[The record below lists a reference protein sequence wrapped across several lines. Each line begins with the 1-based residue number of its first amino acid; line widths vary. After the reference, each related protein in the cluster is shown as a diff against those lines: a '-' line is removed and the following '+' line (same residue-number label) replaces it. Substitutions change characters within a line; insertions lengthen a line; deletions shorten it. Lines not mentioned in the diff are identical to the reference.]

1 MRKYIQKLRRKL
13 VENYLTWSILNS
25 LFKLLNR
32 FQFEKKLIQIE
43 IKQKVL
49 AEKEAIL
56 KIKFSNLTVLDG
68 PFKGMVYP
76 DFIAYG
82 SAMYPK
88 LLGCYE
94 SELNSSLES
103 FLKTDYHSIFDI
115 GCAEGYYAVGVA
127 MRQPNALV
135 YAYDIDVKALESCE
149 KMAKLNKAE
158 KNMHF
163 GTFCSPETLIGMDF
177 EKKSLIFSDCE
188 GYEMD
193 LFTPDVVKNLKNCD
207 LIIELHDLY
216 TEKIS
221 PTIFDAFSASHHIKL
236 VYSENTFMKMRA
248 LNLIG
253 ELTEDLILN
262 FFLERNGIM
271 RWAIITPK

>member
-1 MRKYIQKLRRKL
+1 MRKIIRKL
-13 VENYLTWSILNS
+13 VENKMIWKILN
-25 LFKLLNR
+25 FFYRVFYR
-32 FQFEKKLIQIE
+32 FQFEKELIQIE
-43 IKQKVL
+43 IKQK
-49 AEKEAIL
+49 AMFEKEAVL
-56 KIKFSNLTVLDG
+56 KKKFSNLTVADG
-68 PFKGMVYP
+68 PFKGMIYP

-94 SELNSSLES
+94 SELNPSLES
-103 FLKTDYHSIFDI
+103 LLKTDYHSIVDI

-127 MRQPNALV
+127 MRQPNAMV
-135 YAYDIDVKALESCE
+135 YAYDIDVKAMEACE

-158 KNMHF
+158 KNMRF

-221 PTIFDAFSASHHIKL
+221 PSIINAFSASHQIKL
-236 VYSENTFMKMRA
+236 VYSENTFIKMRA

-253 ELTEDLILN
+253 DLTDDQILN
-262 FFLERNGIM
+262 FFVERNGIM

>member
-1 MRKYIQKLRRKL
+1 MRKIIRKL
-13 VENYLTWSILNS
+13 VENKITWKILN
-25 LFKLLNR
+25 FFHRVFYR
-32 FQFEKKLIQIE
+32 FQFEKELIQIE
-43 IKQKVL
+43 IKQKEMF
-49 AEKEAIL
+49 EKEAVL
-56 KIKFSNLTVLDG
+56 KKKYSNLTVADG
-68 PFKGMVYP
+68 PFKGMIYP

-94 SELNSSLES
+94 SELNSSLEVL
-103 FLKTDYHSIFDI
+103 LKADYHSIFDI

-135 YAYDIDVKALESCE
+135 YAYDIDVKAMEACE

-158 KNMHF
+158 KYMRF

-193 LFTPDVVKNLKNCD
+193 LFTPEVVKNLKNCD

-221 PTIFDAFSASHHIKL
+221 PSIIDAFSASHQIKL
-236 VYSENTFMKMRA
+236 VYSENTFIKMRA

-253 ELTEDLILN
+253 DLTYDQILN
-262 FFLERNGIM
+262 FFVERNGIM

>member
-1 MRKYIQKLRRKL
+1 MRKIIRKL
-13 VENYLTWSILNS
+13 VENKITWKILN
-25 LFKLLNR
+25 FFHRVFYR
-32 FQFEKKLIQIE
+32 FQFEKELIQIE
-43 IKQKVL
+43 IKQKEMF
-49 AEKEAIL
+49 EKEAVL
-56 KIKFSNLTVLDG
+56 KKKYSNLTVADG
-68 PFKGMVYP
+68 PFKGMIYP

-94 SELNSSLES
+94 SELNSSLEVL
-103 FLKTDYHSIFDI
+103 LKADYHSIFDI

-135 YAYDIDVKALESCE
+135 YAYYIDVKAMEACE

-158 KNMHF
+158 KNMRF
-163 GTFCSPETLIGMDF
+163 GTFCTSETLIGMDF

-193 LFTPDVVKNLKNCD
+193 LFTPEVVKNLKNCD

-221 PTIFDAFSASHHIKL
+221 PIIFDAFSASHHIKL

-253 ELTEDLILN
+253 DLTEDQILN
-262 FFLERNGIM
+262 FFVERNGIM

>member
-1 MRKYIQKLRRKL
+1 MRKIIRKL
-13 VENYLTWSILNS
+13 VENKMTWKILN
-25 LFKLLNR
+25 FFYRVFYR
-32 FQFEKKLIQIE
+32 FQFEKELIQIE
-43 IKQKVL
+43 IKQKVMF
-49 AEKEAIL
+49 EKEAML
-56 KIKFSNLTVLDG
+56 KKKFSNLTVADG
-68 PFKGMVYP
+68 PFKGMIYP

-94 SELNSSLES
+94 SELNPSLES
-103 FLKTDYHSIFDI
+103 LLKTDYHSIVDI

-127 MRQPNALV
+127 MRQPNAIV
-135 YAYDIDVKALESCE
+135 YAYDIDVKAMEACE

-158 KNMHF
+158 KNMRF

-221 PTIFDAFSASHHIKL
+221 PSIIDAFSASHQIKL
-236 VYSENTFMKMRA
+236 VYSENTFIKMRA

-253 ELTEDLILN
+253 DLTDDQILN
-262 FFLERNGIM
+262 FFVERNGIM

>member
-1 MRKYIQKLRRKL
+1 
-13 VENYLTWSILNS
+13 
-25 LFKLLNR
+25 
-32 FQFEKKLIQIE
+32 
-43 IKQKVL
+43 
-49 AEKEAIL
+49 
-56 KIKFSNLTVLDG
+56 
-68 PFKGMVYP
+68 
-76 DFIAYG
+76 
-82 SAMYPK
+82 
-88 LLGCYE
+88 
-94 SELNSSLES
+94 
-103 FLKTDYHSIFDI
+103 
-115 GCAEGYYAVGVA
+115 

-135 YAYDIDVKALESCE
+135 YAYDIDVKAMESCE

>member
-1 MRKYIQKLRRKL
+1 MRKIIRKL
-13 VENYLTWSILNS
+13 VENKITWRILN
-25 LFKLLNR
+25 FFYRVFYR
-32 FQFEKKLIQIE
+32 FQFEKELIQIE
-43 IKQKVL
+43 IKQKVMF
-49 AEKEAIL
+49 EKEAVL
-56 KIKFSNLTVLDG
+56 KKKFSNLTVADG
-68 PFKGMVYP
+68 PFKGMIYP

-88 LLGCYE
+88 VLGCYE
-94 SELNSSLES
+94 SELNPSLES
-103 FLKTDYHSIFDI
+103 LLKTDYHSIVDI

-127 MRQPNALV
+127 MRQPNAMV
-135 YAYDIDVKALESCE
+135 YAYDIDVKAMDACE

-158 KNMHF
+158 KNMRF

-221 PTIFDAFSASHHIKL
+221 PSIIDAFSASHQIKL
-236 VYSENTFMKMRA
+236 VYSENTFIKMRA

-253 ELTEDLILN
+253 DLTDDQILN
-262 FFLERNGIM
+262 FFVERNGIM

>member
-43 IKQKVL
+43 IKQKVM

-56 KIKFSNLTVLDG
+56 KIKFSNLTVADG

-94 SELNSSLES
+94 SELNSLLES
-103 FLKTDYHSIFDI
+103 FLKTDYHSIVDI

-127 MRQPNALV
+127 MRQPNAIV
-135 YAYDIDVKALESCE
+135 YAYDIDVKAMEACE

-158 KNMHF
+158 KNMRF

-188 GYEMD
+188 GYEME
-193 LFTPDVVKNLKNCD
+193 LFTADVVKNLKNCD

-253 ELTEDLILN
+253 DLKEDQILN

>member
-1 MRKYIQKLRRKL
+1 MKKIIRKL
-13 VENYLTWSILNS
+13 VSIELTWKIIHFFYRVFYR
-25 LFKLLNR
+25 FK
-32 FQFEKKLIQIE
+32 FEKDLIPIE
-43 IKQKVL
+43 IKN
-49 AEKEAIL
+49 KEMAQREAVM
-56 KIKFSNLTVLDG
+56 KKKYSNLTVADG
-68 PFKGMVYP
+68 PFKGMIYP

-94 SELNSSLES
+94 SELNPSLES
-103 FLKTDYHSIFDI
+103 LLKTDYHSLVDI

-127 MRQPNALV
+127 MRQPNAMV
-135 YAYDIDVKALESCE
+135 YAYDIDVKAMEACE

-158 KNMHF
+158 KNMRF

-236 VYSENTFMKMRA
+236 VYSENTFIKMRT

-253 ELTEDLILN
+253 DLTDDQILN
-262 FFLERNGIM
+262 FFVERNGIM
-271 RWAIITPK
+271 SWAIITPK

>member
-1 MRKYIQKLRRKL
+1 MRKIIRKL
-13 VENYLTWSILNS
+13 VENKITWRILN
-25 LFKLLNR
+25 FFYRVFYR
-32 FQFEKKLIQIE
+32 FQFEKELIQIE
-43 IKQKVL
+43 IKQKGML
-49 AEKEAIL
+49 EKESVL
-56 KIKFSNLTVLDG
+56 KKKFSNLTVADG
-68 PFKGMVYP
+68 PFKGMIYP

-94 SELNSSLES
+94 SELNPSLES
-103 FLKTDYHSIFDI
+103 LLKTDYHSIVDI

-127 MRQPNALV
+127 MRQPNAMV
-135 YAYDIDVKALESCE
+135 YAYDIDVKAMDACE

-158 KNMHF
+158 KNMRF

-221 PTIFDAFSASHHIKL
+221 PSIIDAFSASHQIKL
-236 VYSENTFMKMRA
+236 VYSENTFIKMRA

-253 ELTEDLILN
+253 DLTDDQILN
-262 FFLERNGIM
+262 FFVERNGIM

>member
-1 MRKYIQKLRRKL
+1 MTFIQKLRRKL
-13 VENYLTWSILNS
+13 VEKKLSWNILNS
-25 LFKLLNR
+25 IFKLLNR

-43 IKQKVL
+43 IKQKVM
-49 AEKEAIL
+49 ADKEAIL
-56 KIKFSNLTVLDG
+56 KKKFSNLTVADG
-68 PFKGMVYP
+68 PFKDMVYP

-103 FLKTDYHSIFDI
+103 FLKTDYHSIVDI

-127 MRQPNALV
+127 MRQPNAIV
-135 YAYDIDVKALESCE
+135 YAYDIDEKAMEACE
-149 KMAKLNKAE
+149 KMAKLNNAE
-158 KNMHF
+158 KNMRF

-221 PTIFDAFSASHHIKL
+221 PSIIDAFSASHQIKL

-253 ELTEDLILN
+253 DLTEDQILN
-262 FFLERNGIM
+262 FFVERNGIM

>member
-1 MRKYIQKLRRKL
+1 MRKIIRKL
-13 VENYLTWSILNS
+13 VENKMTWKILN
-25 LFKLLNR
+25 FFYRVFYR
-32 FQFEKKLIQIE
+32 FQFEKELIQIE
-43 IKQKVL
+43 IKQK
-49 AEKEAIL
+49 AMFEKEAVL
-56 KIKFSNLTVLDG
+56 KKKFSNLTVADG
-68 PFKGMVYP
+68 PFKGMIYP

-94 SELNSSLES
+94 SELNPSLES
-103 FLKTDYHSIFDI
+103 FLKTDYHSIVDI

-135 YAYDIDVKALESCE
+135 YAYDIDVKAMEACE

-158 KNMHF
+158 KNMRF

-193 LFTPDVVKNLKNCD
+193 LFTPEVVKNLKNCD

-221 PTIFDAFSASHHIKL
+221 PSIIDAFSASHHIKL
-236 VYSENTFMKMRA
+236 VYSENTFIKMRA

-253 ELTEDLILN
+253 DLTDDQILN
-262 FFLERNGIM
+262 FFVERNGIM

>member
-1 MRKYIQKLRRKL
+1 MRKIIRKL
-13 VENYLTWSILNS
+13 VENKMTWKILN
-25 LFKLLNR
+25 FFYRVFYR
-32 FQFEKKLIQIE
+32 FQFEKELIQIE
-43 IKQKVL
+43 IKQKEMF
-49 AEKEAIL
+49 EKEAVL
-56 KIKFSNLTVLDG
+56 KKKFSNLTVADG
-68 PFKGMVYP
+68 PFKGMIYP

-94 SELNSSLES
+94 SELNQSLEG
-103 FLKTDYHSIFDI
+103 FFKTDYHSIIDI

-135 YAYDIDVKALESCE
+135 YAYDIDVKAMEACE

-158 KNMHF
+158 KYMRF

-193 LFTPDVVKNLKNCD
+193 LFTPEVVKNLKNCD

-221 PTIFDAFSASHHIKL
+221 PSIIDAFSASHQIKL
-236 VYSENTFMKMRA
+236 VYSENTFIKMRA

-253 ELTEDLILN
+253 DLTDDQILN
-262 FFLERNGIM
+262 FFVERNGIM